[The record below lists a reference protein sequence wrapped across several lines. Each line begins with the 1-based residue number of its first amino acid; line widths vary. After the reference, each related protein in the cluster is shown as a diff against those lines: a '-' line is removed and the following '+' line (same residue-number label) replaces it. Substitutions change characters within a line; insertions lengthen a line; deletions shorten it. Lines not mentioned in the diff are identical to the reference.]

1 MWCRLFIMVGILGFH
16 VIVSD
21 FMLITFVS
29 GGRKIVWWYGFVV
42 YVLFHAVLGWIRM
55 LEFFKTSTFKTI
67 LFWDR
72 ILCLSS
78 LWCHASGSFRD
89 FPWLIFSRI
98 GLVFFFF
105 FHLLSV
111 LRGWFIL
118 HQAFVNPFYVSMVF
132 SNLKNK
138 RKRLRWGVICII
150 WMT

>member
-1 MWCRLFIMVGILGFH
+1 
-16 VIVSD
+16 
-21 FMLITFVS
+21 
-29 GGRKIVWWYGFVV
+29 
-42 YVLFHAVLGWIRM
+42 M

-105 FHLLSV
+105 FFFFFFFL
-111 LRGWFIL
+111 
-118 HQAFVNPFYVSMVF
+118 QFYFFFCVF
-132 SNLKNK
+132 FFLNK
-138 RKRLRWGVICII
+138 YFLN
-150 WMT
+150 